1 MNEDMSIEE
10 SMIRR
15 EIVHLLQDKEQET
28 GKVVMIHM
36 IDFIDLTLVRLTTLV
51 DNIGPENVVDV
62 ADTTE

>member
-36 IDFIDLTLVRLTTLV
+36 IDFIDLTLVRLTTRV